1 MTKIIL
7 EGLNAVIELIFISVC
22 LIKIMAQT

>member
-7 EGLNAVIELIFISVC
+7 EGLNAVAELIFISVC
-22 LIKIMAQT
+22 LIQIMTQT